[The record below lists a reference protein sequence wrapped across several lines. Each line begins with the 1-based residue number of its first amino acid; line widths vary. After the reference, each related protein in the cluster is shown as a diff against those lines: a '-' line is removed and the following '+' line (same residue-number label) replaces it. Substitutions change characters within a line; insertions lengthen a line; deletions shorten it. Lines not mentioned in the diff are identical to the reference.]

1 MNAAL
6 IPIGWMRPWAH
17 ASEIQKEPGQCKP
30 HPSVVA
36 EILSINLCICFYK
49 QVNQG
54 HNKTKTKNVFIQTE
68 LRSET

>member
-17 ASEIQKEPGQCKP
+17 ASEIQKELGQFKP
-30 HPSVVA
+30 HPSVVD
-36 EILSINLCICFYK
+36 EILYINLCICFYK
-49 QVNQG
+49 QVNHG